1 MSPLERVRTFGR
13 AVSFAAWTSGV
24 VYSHRL
30 FARFDEEL
38 DTHRGKRQFIA
49 TWSRGAFPLLGVDLT
64 LVDGEVPNAIGRSYL
79 VVSNHR
85 SPLDILVC
93 VHLVGGV
100 ILSHQGV
107 SEIPVIGD
115 AARATDTIFVDRDD
129 SRSGAQAIRQMRRC
143 LKDGQNVIVFPEGTT
158 FAGDEVRPFKP
169 GSFTAAK
176 GLEHVRVLPV
186 GIAYEPGSEYV
197 GESFGDHARRMASRP
212 RTPVWATIGE
222 PMAVPRKAD
231 EQESLRE
238 TVQALAHR
246 SASARDAVS
255 GAARGRGGR
264 G

>member
-1 MSPLERVRTFGR
+1 MSPLERVRTLGR

-24 VYSHRL
+24 VYSHKV

-38 DTHRGKRQFIA
+38 ETPRGKRQFIY

-64 LVDGEVPNAIGRSYL
+64 LVDGDVPSAIGRSYL

-100 ILSHQGV
+100 VLSHHGV
-107 SEIPVIGD
+107 ADIPVIGT

-143 LKDGQNVIVFPEGTT
+143 LKAGQNVIVFPEGTT

-169 GSFTAAK
+169 GAFTAAK
-176 GLEHVRVLPV
+176 GLDHVRVLPV
-186 GIAYEPGSEYV
+186 GVAYEPGSEFV
-197 GESFGDHARRMASRP
+197 EESFGNHARRMAARP

-222 PMAVPRKAD
+222 PVDVPRKAD
-231 EQESLRE
+231 QQEALRSVVQSL
-238 TVQALAHR
+238 ADR
-246 SASARDAVS
+246 SAAARDR
-255 GAARGRGGR
+255 GAR
-264 G
+264 